1 MYSQTIIAYVS
12 YELRVFAESVE
23 AFSDTLTA
31 QGLLDDATLGE
42 MTWPYVTVPL
52 DVFNAHA
59 EHVISF
65 SRNKFV
71 WFTPIIDD
79 VNAWNQYR
87 KFVSNDSDVPVS
99 QYLFT
104 FEASEKHPVNGTGPF
119 IPIHQAYPNSILPHS
134 INASIINY
142 DTSSESGLATTAN
155 QVSFLRHSSLT
166 GVLPLTFIRDSY
178 PEMFDDSEPLSVF
191 VEPIFST
198 FEETSKI
205 VGYVQS
211 LFEWKFFFSKL
222 TSDGLDVVCVIENT
236 CGDLFTFTINHNSS
250 YYNLSED
257 VHSKKF
263 NDVSATTV
271 IGIDSSDGGNI
282 EEAKA
287 AGACIYTLTV
297 YPTIDFRQKFDA
309 NAVLYT
315 LVVGILMLS
324 MVGAFF
330 TFDSYVSQYSSLLC

>member
-1 MYSQTIIAYVS
+1 MYSQTIIAYVI
-12 YELRVFAESVE
+12 YELQVFAESVE
-23 AFSDTLTA
+23 ALSDTLTA
-31 QGLLDDATLGE
+31 HGLHDESTLAE

-52 DVFNAHA
+52 DLFNAHA

-65 SRNKFV
+65 SRNNFV
-71 WFTPIIDD
+71 WFTPIVDD
-79 VNAWNQYR
+79 VNAWNHYS
-87 KFVSNDSDVPVS
+87 KIVSNDSEVPVT
-99 QYLFT
+99 QYLFA
-104 FEASEKHPVNGTGPF
+104 FEASKKQPVNGTGPF
-119 IPIHQAYPNSILPHS
+119 IPIHQAYHKSTMPHS
-134 INASIINY
+134 INASIVNY
-142 DTSSESGLATTAN
+142 DTSSEPGLATTAN
-155 QVSFLRHSSLT
+155 QVSFLQHSILT

-178 PEMFDDSEPLSVF
+178 PETFDDSEPLSVF

-222 TSDGLDVVCVIENT
+222 SSDGLDIVCVLENT

-250 YYNLSED
+250 YYNRSED

-263 NDVSATTV
+263 NDVSITTV
-271 IGIDSSDGGNI
+271 IGIDSSDGSNI

-315 LVVGILMLS
+315 LIVGILMLS

-330 TFDSYVSQYSSLLC
+330 IFDSYV